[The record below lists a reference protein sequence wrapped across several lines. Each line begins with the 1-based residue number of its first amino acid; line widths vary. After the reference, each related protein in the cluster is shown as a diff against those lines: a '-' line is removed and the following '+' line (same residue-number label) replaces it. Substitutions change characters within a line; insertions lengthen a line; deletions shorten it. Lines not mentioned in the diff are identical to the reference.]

1 MCTHGQFA
9 VEGHHLA
16 LGAAEGVCGLVV
28 GAVDAGAVDE
38 GRDAVELVADAR
50 VALAPRLRPRQLQQ
64 RRAAVLRLVHV
75 LVPARG
81 GNLALPQEVRTSN
94 LYRSKIHSNSHL
106 LSLRHL
112 LEEGVAARQYDGEA
126 GLLELAPQR
135 LTCAALPVLLDLA
148 LQQSQCYTCISLHF

>member
-1 MCTHGQFA
+1 M
-9 VEGHHLA
+9 
-16 LGAAEGVCGLVV
+16 CGLVV

-38 GRDAVELVADAR
+38 GGDAVELVADAR

-81 GNLALPQEVRTSN
+81 GALALPIGIGISKDILILHQVVHGISN
-94 LYRSKIHSNSHL
+94 LHGSKIHSNSHL

-112 LEEGVAARQYDGEA
+112 LEEGVAARQHDGEA

-135 LTCAALPVLLDLA
+135 LPSAALPVLLDLP
-148 LQQSQCYTCISLHF
+148 LEQSKYAFEFPSISDFFLPLG